1 MSQVPAD
8 WRELTQYSGPEHVLL
23 FGRVRCYSAVNNYE
37 HLSSQIRRSIPVST
51 ESIHTELVFVLEKTR
66 KNKKKHSFWPFL
78 WFGHQVF
85 CKISLEEV

>member
-51 ESIHTELVFVLEKTR
+51 ELIHTELVFVLEKTR
-66 KNKKKHSFWPFL
+66 RNTVSGLF
-78 WFGHQVF
+78 FGLATRYFVKSH
-85 CKISLEEV
+85 